1 MRPGPGPIARLVVA
15 SLGIDQIVLEGAY
28 GRTLAFGPGH
38 VESTGPLEGSGSL
51 ILTGHRDTHFRFLE
65 KLESGDVLALQ
76 AHSGKWMGF
85 TVQDRQIVDSRTA
98 AIPTHKDKRQLILVT
113 CYPFDAI
120 VPGGPLR
127 YMVIAETVERMAED

>member
-1 MRPGPGPIARLVVA
+1 LIVP
-15 SLGIDQIVLEGAY
+15 SLEIDQIVPEGAY
-28 GRTLAFGPGH
+28 GRTLTFGPEH
-38 VESTGPLEGSGSL
+38 VESTRPLKGSSSI

-76 AHSGKWMGF
+76 ARSGMWMRF

-98 AIPTHKDKRQLILVT
+98 TTSTQKDKRQLILVT
-113 CYPFDAI
+113 CYPFHAT

-127 YMVIAETVERMAED
+127 YMVIAETVERMADNP